1 MSTENLQ
8 TRAIEGGDAE
18 AFTDLRKIMAAQLV
32 GSGGVSASD
41 AATMSDRGVFQ
52 AQKAYEAGQ
61 EGSST
66 PDIVE
71 DLIDRNAS
79 HVSVWLSQHGAEL
92 CEKGG
97 LAVGTAVGT
106 YLAAWCPAALPVCQK
121 IGQFCGKAL
130 GKVGTVLI
138 DKGIKKI
145 TQCAKTL
152 WQKAKET
159 AGKIK
164 EKIFSFFS

>member
-1 MSTENLQ
+1 MSNDNLQ
-8 TRAIEGGDAE
+8 TRAIEGNDSG
-18 AFTDLRKIMAAQLV
+18 AFTDLRKILAAQLI
-32 GSGGVSASD
+32 GGAGLSASV

-61 EGSST
+61 DGTST
-66 PDIVE
+66 PDMVE

-79 HVSVWLSQHGAEL
+79 HVSVWVSQHGAEL

-121 IGQFCGKAL
+121 IGQVCGKAL

-138 DKGIKKI
+138 DKGFKKI
-145 TQCAKTL
+145 TQCAKSL

-164 EKIFSFFS
+164 DKIFSFFS

>member
-32 GSGGVSASD
+32 GGGGVSPSD

-164 EKIFSFFS
+164 EKIFNFFS

>member
-1 MSTENLQ
+1 MSNGNLVSQ
-8 TRAIEGGDAE
+8 AIEGNDAG
-18 AFTDLRKIMAAQLV
+18 AFSNLRKILAAQLV
-32 GSGGVSASD
+32 CGCSMSGSV
-41 AATMSDRGVFQ
+41 AATVADRCVFE
-52 AQKAYEAGQ
+52 AQKSYEAGND
-61 EGSST
+61 GAST

-71 DLIDRNAS
+71 DMIDRNAS
-79 HVSVWLSQHGAEL
+79 HVSVWLQKNGAEL

-121 IGQFCGKAL
+121 IGQVCGRAL

-145 TQCAKTL
+145 TACAKSL
-152 WQKAKET
+152 WQKAKEK
-159 AGKIK
+159 AGKLK